1 MEKLSPIVTE
11 FFTKGRNVNIS
22 LFFISQSYFRVP
34 KYLRLSVTHYFIIT
48 KSKKRELQDT
58 AFHYSSD
65 IEFKDFMK
73 LYEEPLS
80 VLVNDTT
87 LSLGNP

>member
-1 MEKLSPIVTE
+1 M
-11 FFTKGRNVNIS
+11 
-22 LFFISQSYFRVP
+22 P

-48 KSKKRELQDT
+48 KFKKRELQDT
-58 AFHYSSD
+58 AFHYLSD

-73 LYEEPLS
+73 LYEEPFS